1 MYILT
6 IKGKESKGAYS
17 VVDQDNEQVLYMFEN
32 KDDAT
37 RYALQLE
44 DRNYPQMRVMEIE
57 DDMMIR
63 SCEMHGHKYAVITS
77 DDIVFPPKKGG
88 EYDFI

>member
-6 IKGKESKGAYS
+6 IKGKEKNGAYS
-17 VVDQDNEQVLYMFEN
+17 VVDEENQNVLYMFIE

-37 RYALQLE
+37 RFALQLE
-44 DRNYPQMRVMEIE
+44 ELDYPKMRVMEIE
-57 DDMMIR
+57 DEMMIR
-63 SCEMHGHKYAVITS
+63 TCEMHGHKYAVITPN
-77 DDIVFPPKKGG
+77 DIVVPPDEGG

>member
-6 IKGKESKGAYS
+6 IKGIESRGAYS
-17 VVDQDNEQVLYMFEN
+17 VVDQDNEQVLYMFED

-44 DRNYPQMRVMEIE
+44 DRDYPQMRVMEIE
-57 DDMMIR
+57 DEMMIK
-63 SCEMHGHKYAVITS
+63 SCEVHGHRYAVITP
-77 DDIVFPPKKGG
+77 DDIVVPPKEGD

>member
-6 IKGKESKGAYS
+6 IKGKESRGAYS
-17 VVDQDNEQVLYMFEN
+17 VVDQDNEQVLYMFED

-44 DRNYPQMRVMEIE
+44 DRDYPQMRVLEIE
-57 DDMMIR
+57 EEMMIR
-63 SCEMHGHKYAVITS
+63 SCEMHGHRFAVITP
-77 DDIVFPPKKGG
+77 DDIVVPPKEGD

>member
-17 VVDQDNEQVLYMFEN
+17 VVDQNNEQVLYMFEE

-44 DRNYPQMRVMEIE
+44 DRNYPKMRVMEIE
-57 DDMMIR
+57 DDMMIK

-77 DDIVFPPKKGG
+77 DAVSYTHLTLPTIYSV
-88 EYDFI
+88 

>member
-6 IKGKESKGAYS
+6 IKGRESKGAYS
-17 VVDQDNEQVLYMFEN
+17 VVDQDNEQVLYMFEE

-44 DRNYPQMRVMEIE
+44 DRNYPKMRVMEIE
-57 DDMMIR
+57 DEMMIR
-63 SCEMHGHKYAVITS
+63 SCELHGHKYAVITS
-77 DDIVFPPKKGG
+77 DDIVFPPDKGD
-88 EYDFI
+88 EYDLI

>member
-1 MYILT
+1 
-6 IKGKESKGAYS
+6 
-17 VVDQDNEQVLYMFEN
+17 
-32 KDDAT
+32 
-37 RYALQLE
+37 
-44 DRNYPQMRVMEIE
+44 MRVMEIE
-57 DDMMIR
+57 DDMMIK